1 MVFTLALKSLMS
13 HIYNKILLRA
23 EKQERGQAGEGTYPS
38 GTELIPSPS
47 AGKGTDLNLSPRY
60 QRHLYEQRV

>member
-23 EKQERGQAGEGTYPS
+23 EKQERGQ
-38 GTELIPSPS
+38 I
-47 AGKGTDLNLSPRY
+47 
-60 QRHLYEQRV
+60 